1 MKKQIFRLISAF
13 FLAAA
18 LSVQVFA
25 LPKTLI
31 PGGCTVGIKLCTK
44 GLVITGFEKNSAA
57 QTAGLRKGD
66 IIVQVDGEAVHTAAA
81 LRDSL
86 EKEQVILTVLRDGR
100 EAEFCVKP
108 VSTDSGMRL
117 GAYIRDSM
125 AGIGTV
131 TYYDPDTGSFGALGH
146 GVNDVDTAILMPLE
160 AGVVVQ
166 SSVADVQKGKS
177 GTPGELKGKFNVDA
191 ILGEVE
197 ANTEHGIFGT
207 LTTPVTGKPLPV
219 AEASEVEPGAAAIL
233 ANISGQEV
241 ESYAVEILKIY
252 PHADDTGRNM
262 LLQIADQRLL
272 NATGGIVQGM
282 SGSPIIQNGKLVGA
296 VTHVLVN
303 DPTMGY
309 GIFIENML
317 DAAA

>member
-1 MKKQIFRLISAF
+1 MKKQIFRLMAAF
-13 FLAAA
+13 CLAAA
-18 LSVQVFA
+18 LSVQAFA

-44 GLVITGFEKNSAA
+44 GLVVTGFEKDSAA

-66 IIVQVDGEAVHTAAA
+66 IIIEVDGEAVHTAAA
-81 LRDSL
+81 LRQSL
-86 EKEQVILTVLRDGR
+86 EKEQVILTVLRGGK

-131 TYYDPDTGSFGALGH
+131 TYYDPDTGEFGALGH
-146 GVNDVDTAILMPLE
+146 GVNDVDASILMPLE
-160 AGVVVQ
+160 AGVVVE
-166 SSVADVQKGKS
+166 SSVADIQKGES
-177 GTPGELKGKFNVDA
+177 GTPGELKGKFDVET
-191 ILGEVE
+191 ILGQVE

-207 LTTPVTGKPLPV
+207 MTTPIPGKPLPV
-219 AEASEVEPGAAAIL
+219 AEASEVEPGAATIL

-241 ESYAVEILKIY
+241 ERYAVEILKVY
-252 PHADDTGRNM
+252 PHANDTGRNM
-262 LLQIADQRLL
+262 LLEIKDPRLL
-272 NATGGIVQGM
+272 DATGGIVQGM
-282 SGSPIIQNGKLVGA
+282 SGSPILQNGKLVGA

-303 DPTMGY
+303 NPTTGY